1 MVRYKKH
8 SFLEQWFPAGIRI
21 TNAFKAIH
29 KSVTLALNIEI
40 SKVNCLMVCEWI
52 QLHVRHM
59 SHMGKTHKHEVS
71 RLESRT
77 VTPGRGTDYAPQTE
91 TLLEAK
97 SSYCIPDAC
106 K

>member
-40 SKVNCLMVCEWI
+40 SKVNCLMVCE
-52 QLHVRHM
+52 
-59 SHMGKTHKHEVS
+59 
-71 RLESRT
+71 
-77 VTPGRGTDYAPQTE
+77 
-91 TLLEAK
+91 
-97 SSYCIPDAC
+97 
-106 K
+106 